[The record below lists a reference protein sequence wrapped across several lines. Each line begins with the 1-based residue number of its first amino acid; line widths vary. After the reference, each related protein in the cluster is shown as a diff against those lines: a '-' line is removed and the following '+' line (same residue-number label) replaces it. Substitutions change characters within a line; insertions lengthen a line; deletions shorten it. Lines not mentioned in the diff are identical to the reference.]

1 MKVKLTVQDDVYS
14 GTVLEQAV
22 VIEYVIIN
30 DPSPDAAAESIDA
43 AESA

>member
-1 MKVKLTVQDDVYS
+1 VKVKLTVQDDVYS

-30 DPSPDAAAESIDA
+30 VQVSLAFVPNLPAP
-43 AESA
+43 